1 MGWGVGLRSAQYVPE
16 PKFGLGK
23 NRVAGA
29 VARRSLGATGKKW
42 GGVRKP
48 ALHSGPDGEW
58 GWTLKAVRVQ
68 RGSSPVP
75 SVCSGAHFAT
85 PE

>member
-1 MGWGVGLRSAQYVPE
+1 MGWGVRLRSAGCVPE
-16 PKFGLGK
+16 PKLGLGK
-23 NRVAGA
+23 NGVAGT

-48 ALHSGPDGEW
+48 APHNGPNGEW
-58 GWTLKAVRVQ
+58 GWTLKAVTVQ
-68 RGSSPVP
+68 RGSSPIP
-75 SVCSGAHFAT
+75 SVCSGTHFAK